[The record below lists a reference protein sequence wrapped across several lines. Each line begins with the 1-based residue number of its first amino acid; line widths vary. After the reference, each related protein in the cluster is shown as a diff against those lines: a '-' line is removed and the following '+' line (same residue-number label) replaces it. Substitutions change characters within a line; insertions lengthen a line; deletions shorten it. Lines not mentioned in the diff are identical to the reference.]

1 MYAIGLCDDYFDSIE
16 IATVVLI
23 SLQTAEVEKVVV
35 VPEYTRVERMEG
47 LDQQSSSHCRHRRGY
62 QLQYMLLI
70 QLMRKFD
77 SL

>member
-35 VPEYTRVERMEG
+35 VPEYTRVER
-47 LDQQSSSHCRHRRGY
+47 
-62 QLQYMLLI
+62 I